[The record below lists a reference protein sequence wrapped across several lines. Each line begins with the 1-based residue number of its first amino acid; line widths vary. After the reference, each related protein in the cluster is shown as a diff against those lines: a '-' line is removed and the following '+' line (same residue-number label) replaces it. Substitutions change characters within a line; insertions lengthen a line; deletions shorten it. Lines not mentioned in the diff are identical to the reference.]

1 MLTHALLQKLI
12 SKQNNEEHSDLHRD
26 HGHKGLEEFPSHFPQ
41 SDTLYP
47 SLWQPTSSCYFNCEI
62 HEHSLTLLIVL
73 MCTEGLVAA
82 TRTDLLPWSHHGDLV
97 QNTIVHLNHEL
108 ESFSAGSS
116 EIESRQPK
124 VTLSTARGPSP
135 LSCSSGLLPVSNGTC
150 SPRSVPFF
158 CSLPSHCL
166 QSPGE
171 RLICSLLQLLIT
183 LLVCCSTHRREDTWI
198 SQGEF

>member
-1 MLTHALLQKLI
+1 MLPHALFQKLI
-12 SKQNNEEHSDLHRD
+12 SKQNNEEHNDLHRD
-26 HGHKGLEEFPSHFPQ
+26 HGHKGQEEFPSHFPQ

-47 SLWQPTSSCYFNCEI
+47 SLWQPTSLCYFNCEI

-82 TRTDLLPWSHHGDLV
+82 MRTDLLPWSHHGALV
-97 QNTIVHLNHEL
+97 QNTIIHLNHEL

-124 VTLSTARGPSP
+124 VTPSTARGPSP

-150 SPRSVPFF
+150 CTSF
-158 CSLPSHCL
+158 CSLIL
-166 QSPGE
+166 LSP
-171 RLICSLLQLLIT
+171 IT
-183 LLVCCSTHRREDTWI
+183 LSSEPRRKAHLLTPSVAYHSLGLLLCTPKGGHMDL
-198 SQGEF
+198 SG